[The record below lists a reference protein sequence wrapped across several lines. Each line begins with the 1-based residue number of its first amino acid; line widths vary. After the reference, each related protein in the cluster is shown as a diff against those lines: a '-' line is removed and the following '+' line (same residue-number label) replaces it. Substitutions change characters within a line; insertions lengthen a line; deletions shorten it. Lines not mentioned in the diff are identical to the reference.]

1 MQVHRDIDTIPTLA
15 GCVLTIGFFDGVHK
29 GHRAVLNKLVLKA
42 KELNTISVLITFYPH
57 PRHLL
62 GSNMSFRL
70 IDTMEEKLGKLQ
82 AVGIDHTVIVP
93 FTPAFAQMDPE
104 TYIKDFL
111 VKRFAPKLIMIGKDH
126 RYGNARKGD
135 FALMSNMQVHEGFT
149 LEEIPLKLIEQN
161 KISSTLIREAI
172 QQGDV
177 ALAKTLLGTHFTM
190 QGAVIKGKQLGTTI
204 GYPTANMMVNDME
217 KLIPQNGVYAVWVK
231 VKNKIFKGAMNIGTN
246 PTVDNTA
253 HIHCEV
259 HILSFQ
265 GDIYGEN
272 ITVYFVQKIRDEIVF
287 ANIGTLVTA
296 ITNDVKQIERVLN
309 KEDEIELD

>member
-1 MQVHRDIDTIPTLA
+1 MQVHRDIDTITSLA
-15 GCVLTIGFFDGVHK
+15 GCVLTIGFFDGVHN
-29 GHRAVLNKLVLKA
+29 GHRAVLNKVVAKA
-42 KELNTISVLITFYPH
+42 KDLNTFSVLITFYPH

-70 IDTMEEKLGKLQ
+70 IDTMEEKLAKLKV
-82 AVGIDHTVIVP
+82 VGIDHTVIVP

-111 VKRFAPKLIMIGKDH
+111 VKRFAPKIIMIGKDH

-135 FALMSNMQVHEGFT
+135 FALMANMQVQEGFT
-149 LEEIPLKLIEQN
+149 LEEIPLKVIEEN

-172 QQGDV
+172 QHGDV

-204 GYPTANMMVNDME
+204 GYPTANMMVNEME
-217 KLIPQNGVYAVWVK
+217 KLIPQNGVYAVWVQVKDK
-231 VKNKIFKGAMNIGTN
+231 VYKGAMNIGTN
-246 PTVDNTA
+246 PTVDNSA

-259 HILSFQ
+259 HLLSFN
-265 GDIYGEN
+265 DNIYGEK
-272 ITVYFVQKIRDEIVF
+272 IAVFFVKKIRDEIAF
-287 ANIGTLVTA
+287 ANVEALTTA
-296 ITNDVKQIERVLN
+296 IANDIILIDRILN
-309 KEDEIELD
+309 EEDIIQLN